1 MLSGTGRGFG
11 VSGALDHSVVSAI
24 VPTIAQLG
32 YATFWANDIPGGEG
46 LAALAVAAG
55 CDENIRLGVGVIPVD
70 RQPAEHIIDRIEEL
84 RLPVDRLIV
93 GVGSGGRRTGS
104 VELVR
109 SAIKTLHK
117 RGIRAVIGAL
127 GPRMVALSGS
137 DADGVLLNWLTPQA
151 SARSVEAVRGAASG
165 RRVEAI
171 AYVRVAYGDAAGRRL
186 EGEALRYESIPQY
199 GAHFERMGVRAID
212 TSVAGP
218 TGAAIQ
224 AGLMAFDG
232 IVDEVVVRAI
242 TAEDTP
248 VAYLELARAAAPEQR

>member
-1 MLSGTGRGFG
+1 
-11 VSGALDHSVVSAI
+11 
-24 VPTIAQLG
+24 
-32 YATFWANDIPGGEG
+32 
-46 LAALAVAAG
+46 
-55 CDENIRLGVGVIPVD
+55 
-70 RQPAEHIIDRIEEL
+70 
-84 RLPVDRLIV
+84 
-93 GVGSGGRRTGS
+93 
-104 VELVR
+104 
-109 SAIKTLHK
+109 
-117 RGIRAVIGAL
+117 
-127 GPRMVALSGS
+127 
-137 DADGVLLNWLTPQA
+137 
-151 SARSVEAVRGAASG
+151 
-165 RRVEAI
+165 
-171 AYVRVAYGDAAGRRL
+171 VAYGDAAGRRL